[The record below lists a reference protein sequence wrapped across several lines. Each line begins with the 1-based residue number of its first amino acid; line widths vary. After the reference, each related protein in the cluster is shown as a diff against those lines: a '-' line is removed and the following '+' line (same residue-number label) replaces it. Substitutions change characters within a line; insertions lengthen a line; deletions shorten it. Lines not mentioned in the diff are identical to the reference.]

1 MSHPH
6 LLNPLL
12 WAILYS
18 VNIII
23 IWISKTPY
31 LLPTV
36 YANIL
41 GGLWYMILTGER
53 RLRLD
58 IWPEILQQ
66 VESTK
71 IIMRTI

>member
-12 WAILYS
+12 RATLYS

-23 IWISKTPY
+23 TWISKILC

-41 GGLWYMILTGER
+41 GGLWYMILIGKG
-53 RLRLD
+53 RLGPD
-58 IWPEILQQ
+58 IWPEIL
-66 VESTK
+66 
-71 IIMRTI
+71 